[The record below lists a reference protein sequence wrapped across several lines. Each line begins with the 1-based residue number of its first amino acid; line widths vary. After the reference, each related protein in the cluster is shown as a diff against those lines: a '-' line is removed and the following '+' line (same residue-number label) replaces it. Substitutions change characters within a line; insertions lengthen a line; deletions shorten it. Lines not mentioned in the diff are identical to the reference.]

1 MIKSIN
7 KIREEWSVFTPVKAE
22 VLRHLYQNNSPQI
35 TAFSLALLFAIA
47 ILNTN
52 VAPSH
57 VQLWLAI
64 ITIAY
69 FARAVL
75 SIRYNRTK
83 PLNISWLNRFR
94 IATILT
100 ALAWSSCTI
109 LLFLP
114 NDILNQS
121 IILFTLTGLC
131 TGAAISYAIDYFV
144 LFGFLLPVTLAMFF
158 RLLVEG
164 SGASITMSLMV
175 ALFLIFVIGIA
186 RKTNKSYI
194 KNIDLVKTAILGES
208 REKAYSRIMEMIA
221 KSASLDKIL
230 EAIALNVEAQ
240 NPTMLCSIL
249 LLDSDGKHLKLA
261 TAPSLPDFYND
272 AVNGIAI
279 GADVGS
285 CGAAAFSGERVV
297 AEDLLNHPN
306 WRDYTELV
314 TMANLRACW
323 SEPIKDATGKV
334 LGTFAIY
341 HDKPASP
348 SERDSQTIAQNAALA
363 GIAIGLAQNNHDQ
376 RLAVL
381 FYQNTNESMMITDR
395 SNIIISVNPAFTADT
410 GYSAEEAIGKSPNF
424 LKSNHHNEAFYRHLN
439 QELNNIGKWE
449 GEIWN
454 RRKNGDTYVQWIRV
468 STIYGDDGSVLNRVS
483 IATDITK
490 RKESEDI
497 IWKQANFDELTGLPN
512 RRMFHDRFQ
521 QEIKK
526 SQRANLPL
534 ALLFI
539 DLDEFKEVND
549 ALGHHLGDIL
559 LKETANRL
567 TSCVRETDTVAHL
580 SSIARLG
587 GDEFTI
593 ILSELKDIACVE
605 RIAQRILAKIAEPY
619 QLDNEVA
626 YISASI
632 GITLYPNDSTDIST
646 LIKNADQ
653 AMYAAKREGRNRFSY
668 FTESMQ
674 INVQNRMRL
683 TKDLRSAL
691 ENQQFHLVFQPIV
704 NLKTN
709 KVHKAEALIRWQHP
723 TRGLISPAEF
733 IPIAEDT
740 GLIKEIGDW
749 VFLEALKQ
757 AIAWRESI
765 HPNFQISINKSPVQ
779 FYQIAN
785 KNENHYL
792 NWANYLR
799 ERNIPGECIAVEITE
814 GLLLDSSD
822 AVHNHLLAFRDAG
835 IQVALDDFGTG
846 YSSLSY
852 LKKFDIDYIKIDQS
866 FVQNLKPESD
876 DMALCQAIIVMA
888 HKLKL
893 KVIAEGIETQ
903 EQLDLLTAAQC
914 DFGQGYFLSKPLLPE
929 PFEKCVSDEFT
940 DS

>member
-1 MIKSIN
+1 MKLIN
-7 KIREEWSVFTPVKAE
+7 KFREEWSVFTPVKAE

-35 TAFSLALLFAIA
+35 TAFALALLFAMA
-47 ILNTN
+47 ITRTD
-52 VAPSH
+52 VASSH
-57 VQLWLAI
+57 VNLWLAMII
-64 ITIAY
+64 ITY
-69 FARAVL
+69 LSRTLL

-94 IATILT
+94 IATVLT
-100 ALAWSSCTI
+100 AVVWSSSI
-109 LLFLP
+109 YLLFQP
-114 NDILNQS
+114 SDMLNQS

-131 TGAAISYAIDYFV
+131 TGAAISYAIDYIV
-144 LFGFLLPVTLAMFF
+144 LFGFLLPITLSMFF
-158 RLLVEG
+158 RLLAEG
-164 SGASITMSLMV
+164 SGTSITMSLMIV
-175 ALFLIFVIGIA
+175 LFLIFMIGIA
-186 RKTNKSYI
+186 RKTHRSYI
-194 KNIDLVKTAILGES
+194 KNIELVKAALSGEN

-221 KSASLDKIL
+221 NSASLENIL
-230 EAIALNVEAQ
+230 EAIALNVENQ

-249 LLDSDGKHLKLA
+249 LLDNDGKHLKIA
-261 TAPSLPDFYND
+261 AAPSLPAFYNK
-272 AVNGIAI
+272 AVNGLAI
-279 GADVGS
+279 GPNVGC
-285 CGAAAFSGERVV
+285 CGAAAFLGERVI
-297 AEDLLNHPN
+297 AEDLLKHPN
-306 WRDYTELV
+306 WVDHTEL
-314 TMANLRACW
+314 TTKANLRACW
-323 SEPIKDATGKV
+323 SHPIKDSTDKV

-341 HDKPASP
+341 HNKPASP
-348 SERDSQTIAQNAALA
+348 SAKDIESISQNAALV
-363 GIAIGLAQNNHDQ
+363 GIAIGKAQNNHDQ
-376 RLAVL
+376 RLAAL
-381 FYQNTNESMMITDR
+381 FYQNTNESMMITDQ
-395 SNIIISVNPAFTADT
+395 SNTIISVNPAFTTDT

-424 LKSNHHNEAFYRHLN
+424 LKSNHHHEAFYQNLN
-439 QELNNIGKWE
+439 QELNSTGKWE

-454 RRKNGDTYVQWIRV
+454 RRKNGDIYVQWIRV
-468 STIYGDDGSVLNRVS
+468 STIYSDDGNVLNRVS

-549 ALGHHLGDIL
+549 ALGHHLGDVL

-580 SSIARLG
+580 GSVARLG

-632 GITLYPNDSTDIST
+632 GITLYPNDSTDIPT

-653 AMYAAKREGRNRFSY
+653 AMYAAKHEGRNRFSY

-674 INVQNRMRL
+674 VNVQSRMRL
-683 TKDLRSAL
+683 TNDLRSAL
-691 ENQQFHLVFQPIV
+691 ENQQFHLVYQPIV
-704 NLKTN
+704 NLRTN

-723 TRGLISPAEF
+723 TKGLISPADF

-740 GLIKEIGDW
+740 GLINEIGDW
-749 VFLEALKQ
+749 VFQEAIEQ
-757 AIAWRESI
+757 AIIWRQSM
-765 HPNFQISINKSPVQ
+765 HPDFQISINKSPVQ

-785 KNENHYL
+785 KNENRYL
-792 NWANYLR
+792 NWVDYLR
-799 ERNIPGECIAVEITE
+799 ERNLPGECIAIEITE
-814 GLLLDSSD
+814 GLLLDSSG
-822 AVHNHLLAFRDAG
+822 AVHDHLLAFRDAG

-866 FVQNLKPESD
+866 FVQNLEHDSD
-876 DMALCQAIIVMA
+876 NMVLCQAIIVMA

-903 EQLDLLTAAQC
+903 EQLDLLKFAGC
-914 DFGQGYFLSKPLLPE
+914 DFGQGYFLSKPLISDH
-929 PFEKCVSDEFT
+929 FEKFIFASEPI
-940 DS
+940 